1 MSVSGIR
8 AGRAFVEVFLKDR
21 MTEGLGGLQT
31 RLKTF
36 QIGADRLAGS
46 LFRGGAVLGA
56 PLVLAAKQAASAQEE
71 LSRFGA
77 VFGELEG
84 SAAGFADNLAD
95 SIGRSPVQIKKAMA
109 SFQSLF
115 VGLGFGKKESQGFSQ
130 EMQSLAL
137 DFASFNNI
145 TDEDALE
152 RFISGLSGS
161 SEVFAR
167 FGINT
172 KASAIDQELLAM
184 GIKATTATATEQQKT
199 LARMNIIRQSMGQQ
213 NAIGDAFR
221 TKDSTINQMKRFN
234 AEVEKLAVT
243 VGTQLIPAINPA
255 ISKVSELTEMAG
267 EFIARNPEF
276 VSALGYTAAGMLSL
290 AAAVKAVAVAAAG
303 LKGLTTFLQF
313 LKANPTLMKGG
324 LAVLAGGSL
333 AVAAMNEDGSSWDKL
348 KQFLPESWQD
358 DPTAGTQRVKEDF
371 EVISEP
377 IAKVAKELAENQPVM
392 PNRLG
397 AILAGAVSPEIQ
409 SPDKVSELKSKLPDP
424 AMLSSAAVLGS
435 GEVISRLL
443 RASRG
448 GIVSQKEQ
456 REKEMLQLEKQ
467 MLDQLKRLND
477 TTEENLTTVVG

>member
-84 SAAGFADNLAD
+84 SASGFADNLAD
-95 SIGRSPVQIKKAMA
+95 SIGRSPVEIKKAMA

-145 TDEDALE
+145 TDQDALE

-184 GIKATTATATEQQKT
+184 GIKATTAT
-199 LARMNIIRQSMGQQ
+199 
-213 NAIGDAFR
+213 
-221 TKDSTINQMKRFN
+221 
-234 AEVEKLAVT
+234 
-243 VGTQLIPAINPA
+243 
-255 ISKVSELTEMAG
+255 
-267 EFIARNPEF
+267 
-276 VSALGYTAAGMLSL
+276 
-290 AAAVKAVAVAAAG
+290 
-303 LKGLTTFLQF
+303 LTTS
-313 LKANPTLMKGG
+313 TLRHLRKY
-324 LAVLAGGSL
+324 
-333 AVAAMNEDGSSWDKL
+333 
-348 KQFLPESWQD
+348 
-358 DPTAGTQRVKEDF
+358 PTATVMGTLFKSVAHSHTSLGTRHRTPHKTEDT
-371 EVISEP
+371 P
-377 IAKVAKELAENQPVM
+377 
-392 PNRLG
+392 
-397 AILAGAVSPEIQ
+397 
-409 SPDKVSELKSKLPDP
+409 KSQT
-424 AMLSSAAVLGS
+424 MG
-435 GEVISRLL
+435 
-443 RASRG
+443 
-448 GIVSQKEQ
+448 
-456 REKEMLQLEKQ
+456 
-467 MLDQLKRLND
+467 N
-477 TTEENLTTVVG
+477 TN